1 MMRFALFGA
10 GRAGTIHA
18 NNIAAHPAAELRYIF
33 DVDQAAAQ
41 RLAARLGARCPQRQE
56 EVWQADD
63 VDAVLIASSTDTH
76 ADLLRQ
82 AMRAGKPTYCEKP
95 IDLDIDKVSAVVA
108 EASAY
113 DVSVFVG
120 FRRRFASEFQQMRRR
135 IQEGAVG
142 RVESVRIVA
151 RDFEPAALAY
161 LERSGGLLRD
171 KMVHYFDLV
180 PWMVSERPAEVYAAG
195 SCLIDPANVPAG
207 DVDTAVVLLRFP
219 SGALCTIENARRS
232 VYGCDDRIEVF
243 GSEGL
248 LQSSP
253 APSHPLVHF
262 TRTGIVQGGFSQSY
276 SEESFANALDAFI
289 RAVGSGAVVSPSLQ
303 DGYRAQL
310 IAEAAV
316 ESLRINRPVQ
326 LQREP

>member
-18 NNIAAHPAAELRYIF
+18 NNIAAHPAAELGYIF

-41 RLAARLGARCPQRQE
+41 RLGARLGARCPQRQE

-63 VDAVLIASSTDTH
+63 IDAVLIASTTDTH

-82 AMRAGKPTYCEKP
+82 AMRAGRPTYCEKP
-95 IDLDIDKVSAVVA
+95 IDLDIDKVRAVVA
-108 EASAY
+108 EAAAY
-113 DVSVFVG
+113 DVPIFIG
-120 FRRRFASEFQQMRRR
+120 FRRRFAPEFQQMRGR

-142 RVESVRIVA
+142 RVESVHIVA
-151 RDFEPAALAY
+151 RDFEPTALAY

-180 PWMVSERPAEVYAAG
+180 PWMVSEMPSEVFAAG
-195 SCLIDPANVPAG
+195 SCIIDPANVPAG

-219 SGALCTIENARRS
+219 SGALCTIENSRRS
-232 VYGCDDRIEVF
+232 VYGCDDRVEVF

-253 APSHPLVHF
+253 ARSHPLVHF
-262 TRTGIVQGGFSQSY
+262 TEAGIVEGGFSQSY
-276 SEESFANALDAFI
+276 SEESFAFALDAFI
-289 RAVGSGAVVSPSLQ
+289 RAVASGAAVSPSLE

-310 IAEAAV
+310 VAEAAV
-316 ESLRINRPVQ
+316 DSLRMNRPVE
-326 LQREP
+326 LQW

>member
-18 NNIAAHPAAELRYIF
+18 NNIAAHPAAELGYIF
-33 DVDQAAAQ
+33 DVDQGAAQ
-41 RLAARLGARCPQRQE
+41 RLGARLGARCPQRQE

-63 VDAVLIASSTDTH
+63 VDAVLIASTTDTH

-82 AMRAGKPTYCEKP
+82 AMPAGKPTYCEKP
-95 IDLDIDKVSAVVA
+95 IDLDIDKVKAVVA
-108 EASAY
+108 EAAAY
-113 DVSVFVG
+113 DVPIFIG
-120 FRRRFASEFQQMRRR
+120 FRRRFAPEFRQMRGR

-151 RDFEPAALAY
+151 RDFEPTALAY

-180 PWMVSERPAEVYAAG
+180 PWMVSEMPSEVFAAG
-195 SCLIDPANVPAG
+195 SCIIDPANVPAG

-219 SGALCTIENARRS
+219 SGALCTIENSRRS
-232 VYGCDDRIEVF
+232 VYGCDDRVEVF

-253 APSHPLVHF
+253 ARSHPLVHF
-262 TRTGIVQGGFSQSY
+262 TEAGIVEGGFSQSY
-276 SEESFANALDAFI
+276 SEESFAFALDAFI
-289 RAVGSGAVVSPSLQ
+289 RAVASGAAVSPSLE

-310 IAEAAV
+310 VAEAAV
-316 ESLRINRPVQ
+316 DSLRMNRPVE
-326 LQREP
+326 LQW

>member
-1 MMRFALFGA
+1 MRFALFGA

-18 NNIAAHPAAELRYIF
+18 NNIAAHSAAELRYIF

-41 RLAARLGARCPQRQE
+41 RLGARLGARCPQRQE

-63 VDAVLIASSTDTH
+63 VDAVLIASTTDTH

-95 IDLDIDKVSAVVA
+95 IDLDIDKVRAVVA
-108 EASAY
+108 EAAAY
-113 DVSVFVG
+113 DVPIFIG
-120 FRRRFASEFQQMRRR
+120 FRRRFAPEFRQMRER

-142 RVESVRIVA
+142 RVESVHIVA
-151 RDFEPAALAY
+151 RDFEPTALAY

-180 PWMVSERPAEVYAAG
+180 PWMVSERPAEVFAAG
-195 SCLIDPANVPAG
+195 SCIIDPANVPAG

-219 SGALCTIENARRS
+219 SGALCTIENSRRS
-232 VYGCDDRIEVF
+232 VYGCDDRVEVF
-243 GSEGL
+243 GSGGL

-253 APSHPLVHF
+253 ARSHPLVHF
-262 TRTGIVQGGFSQSY
+262 TARGIVEGGFSQSY
-276 SEESFANALDAFI
+276 SEESFAFALDAFI
-289 RAVGSGAVVSPSLQ
+289 RAVGSGAAVSPSLE
-303 DGYRAQL
+303 DGYQAQL

-316 ESLRINRPVQ
+316 DSLRMNRPVE
-326 LQREP
+326 LEW